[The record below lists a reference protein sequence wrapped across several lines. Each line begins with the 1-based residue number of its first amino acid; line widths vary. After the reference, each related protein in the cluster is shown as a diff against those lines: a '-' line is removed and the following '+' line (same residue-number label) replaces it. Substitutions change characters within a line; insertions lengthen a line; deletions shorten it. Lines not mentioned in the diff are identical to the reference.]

1 MGRKINT
8 NDLNYETN
16 KYIYDFKQFE
26 TIRSFG
32 DSIFR
37 GKIMISEA
45 ENDQSNLLKIMVEFN
60 IKSRPRTKEGKTA
73 KRNIFEKCKCFL

>member
-1 MGRKINT
+1 MGRKIST

-16 KYIYDFKQFE
+16 KYIYDFQQFE

-37 GKIMISEA
+37 GKITISEA

-60 IKSRPRTKEGKTA
+60 IKSRPRTKEGKVA
-73 KRNIFEKCKCFL
+73 KRNTFEKCKCFL

>member
-1 MGRKINT
+1 MGRKIST

-16 KYIYDFKQFE
+16 KYIYDFQQFE

-37 GKIMISEA
+37 G
-45 ENDQSNLLKIMVEFN
+45 NDQSNLLKIMVEFN
-60 IKSRPRTKEGKTA
+60 IKSRPRTKESKVA
-73 KRNIFEKCKCFL
+73 KRNTFEKCKCFL